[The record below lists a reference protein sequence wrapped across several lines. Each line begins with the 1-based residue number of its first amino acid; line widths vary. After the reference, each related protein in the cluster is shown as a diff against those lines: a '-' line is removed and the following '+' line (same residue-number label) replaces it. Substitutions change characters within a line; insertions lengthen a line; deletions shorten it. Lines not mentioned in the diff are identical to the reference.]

1 MPAPIKPT
9 SVFGRRL
16 RAARKALG
24 MSQADLGAILGLE
37 DANSAAP
44 RISRYELGQRDADP
58 ETAEALAKAL
68 GVPVAYFHATSD
80 VMAEAILLLSQLP
93 LAQQKT
99 AVAALKKQV
108 EKTKG

>member
-1 MPAPIKPT
+1 MKPT

-44 RISRYELGQRDADP
+44 RISRYELGQRDPDP
-58 ETAEALAKAL
+58 VTTEALAKAL
-68 GVPVAYFHATSD
+68 GVPAAYFHATSD
-80 VMAEAILLLSQLP
+80 VMAEAILLLSQLTVE
-93 LAQQKT
+93 QQKA
-99 AVAALKKQV
+99 AVTALKKQV
-108 EKTKG
+108 AKAKG

>member
-1 MPAPIKPT
+1 MKPT

-44 RISRYELGQRDADP
+44 RISRYELGQRDPDP
-58 ETAEALAKAL
+58 ATTEALAKAL
-68 GVPVAYFHATSD
+68 GVPAAYFHATSD
-80 VMAEAILLLSQLP
+80 VMAEAILLLSQLTVE
-93 LAQQKT
+93 QQKA
-99 AVAALKKQV
+99 AVSALKKQV
-108 EKTKG
+108 AKAKG

>member
-1 MPAPIKPT
+1 MKPT

-44 RISRYELGQRDADP
+44 RISRYELGQRDPDP
-58 ETAEALAKAL
+58 ATTEALAKAL
-68 GVPVAYFHATSD
+68 GVPAAYFHATSD
-80 VMAEAILLLSQLP
+80 VMAEAILLLSQLTVE
-93 LAQQKT
+93 QQKA
-99 AVAALKKQV
+99 AVTALKKQV
-108 EKTKG
+108 AKAKG